1 MDMDYNIRLE
11 YQLAPTEENGQALVE
26 ALESFSPA
34 AGPNDNGNL
43 DVWITVPANNARQ
56 AIDTGLALS
65 RTAAAAELIG
75 FEAITTEEF
84 DRREWVTPLP
94 DLIGS
99 EEAASILG
107 ISRQAVGQKFTAGQL
122 PGARIGERTIVFAR
136 RDIEAAARRRSGGRF
151 ELRNETETSAE
162 VWEPF
167 FSRVVAVLD
176 KGQDGMWS
184 TSLRFVWLDSGTQ
197 AVFAPQPTM
206 DAAYDA
212 LVAWGGDHFR
222 G

>member
-1 MDMDYNIRLE
+1 MDYNIRLE

-65 RTAAAAELIG
+65 RTAAAADLVA

-84 DRREWVTPLP
+84 DRREWVTPVPELVTAEQAG
-94 DLIGS
+94 DM
-99 EEAASILG
+99 LG

-122 PGARIGERTIVFAR
+122 PGRRIGERVLVFAR
-136 RDIEAAARRRSGGRF
+136 RDIEQVAARKK
-151 ELRNETETSAE
+151 AQE
-162 VWEPF
+162 V
-167 FSRVVAVLD
+167 
-176 KGQDGMWS
+176 
-184 TSLRFVWLDSGTQ
+184 VWGE
-197 AVFAPQPTM
+197 
-206 DAAYDA
+206 
-212 LVAWGGDHFR
+212 
-222 G
+222 